1 MKKIIFIA
9 GATIIVCVMTMTS
22 IFAGSPN
29 EVGKQN
35 VSASSEKAVTENIGQ
50 NYVDVNQDGI
60 CDNQEAAEKGQNYV
74 DNDQDGICDNKVNNQ
89 CPGYGQNECQGQQN
103 CQQIYV
109 DDNQDGICDQYQ
121 NKTCT
126 QDGAGRH
133 LRYQKGR

>member
-1 MKKIIFIA
+1 MKKIIFIE
-9 GATIIVCVMTMTS
+9 GATIIVCVMTITS

-60 CDNQEAAEKGQNYV
+60 CDN
-74 DNDQDGICDNKVNNQ
+74 KVNNQ

-103 CQQIYV
+103 CQQNYI

-126 QDGAGRH
+126 QDGSGRH
-133 LRYQKGR
+133 LKYQKGR